1 MTTTSTYPYNEI
13 AFNNDAVLTATGT
26 LNADAGDGTRT
37 RFVSA
42 ADKGKGLEIVGD
54 GQLKMRN
61 GGQMK
66 IYE

>member
-1 MTTTSTYPYNEI
+1 MENGTDEI
-13 AFNNDAVLTATGT
+13 AFNNNAALTTTGT

-42 ADKGKGLEIVGD
+42 AYKGKGLEIVGA